1 MNDSTVINNPP
12 ISVTAHKGI
21 LSKNPQSSMVV
32 TISAGKVVCS
42 GVPNPA
48 AFIMVEIVPCT
59 ILNKASISSIP
70 YVITPF
76 ASAKRTKSFSACSG
90 FFTSVKLPQVF
101 TIPITK
107 NNTSKASPI
116 AWTAPLMSTITFQ
129 IFPPLK
135 FCGVVVMSVHISDS
149 FSFQVSRAFSRFWTT
164 QLSLIQST
172 SLQLRGVP

>member
-1 MNDSTVINNPP
+1 MTAPSSQNCTIALDKTLADILCRFSCKCGKRYRCKCCVHIQFENLPYTVIIRINDSTVINNPP

-59 ILNKASISSIP
+59 ILNSASISSIP

-76 ASAKRTKSFSACSG
+76 ANANEQR
-90 FFTSVKLPQVF
+90 V
-101 TIPITK
+101 
-107 NNTSKASPI
+107 
-116 AWTAPLMSTITFQ
+116 
-129 IFPPLK
+129 
-135 FCGVVVMSVHISDS
+135 
-149 FSFQVSRAFSRFWTT
+149 
-164 QLSLIQST
+164 
-172 SLQLRGVP
+172 

>member
-1 MNDSTVINNPP
+1 MNESTVINNPP

-48 AFIMVEIVPCT
+48 AFIIVEIVPCT
-59 ILNKASISSIP
+59 ILNSASISSIP

-76 ASAKRTKSFSACSG
+76 ANAKRTKSFKACSG

-116 AWTAPLMSTITFQ
+116 A
-129 IFPPLK
+129 
-135 FCGVVVMSVHISDS
+135 
-149 FSFQVSRAFSRFWTT
+149 
-164 QLSLIQST
+164 
-172 SLQLRGVP
+172 